1 MAIRLFLHIAGITG
15 DSNDAHHP
23 NEIELE
29 SYRWGVRHGAAALGG
44 GGATSKPA
52 FSDLTVTAATS
63 VASPVLFLSCAAG
76 THHHDA
82 TLTATH
88 GSGTGDDFL
97 AVSLTE
103 VLVTSFEQSA
113 TADLGPTDTF
123 TLAFSKVKV
132 SYRRQ
137 SPLGV
142 LEPPVETGW
151 DVKANASF

>member
-1 MAIRLFLHIAGITG
+1 MAIRLFLQIAGITG

-23 NEIELE
+23 NEIELD
-29 SYRWGVRHGAAALGG
+29 SYRWGVRHGAAALAAGS
-44 GGATSKPA
+44 ATSRPA

-63 VASPVLFLSCAAG
+63 VASPGLFLSCAAG
-76 THHHDA
+76 THHASA

-88 GSGTGDDFL
+88 GSGSGDDFL
-97 AVSLTE
+97 TISLTQ
-103 VLVTSFEQSA
+103 VVVTSFEQAA
-113 TADLGPTDTF
+113 TTDAGPTDTV
-123 TLAFSKVKV
+123 TLAFAKAKV

-142 LEPPVETGW
+142 LEPPVEGGW